1 MNFLSEYLS
10 YTSHYE
16 SPGSFWKWSGYAIV
30 AAVLRDNCYRL
41 AGDIKVC
48 ANTYTLLLA
57 DSAVQRKDNPIDL
70 CELFVR
76 SVDNTK
82 IISGRGSIQGI
93 IDELQRA
100 ETDPKSGRL
109 IKGGSAIFIASELSA
124 ALVQDPQSVNILTDL
139 YKYRDEY
146 SERLRGRQDKFK
158 VKNVCFTMFSASN
171 KDLLLDVYDVR
182 AMKGGLLGRTFL
194 VTPNEFRPGNSLFSV
209 VRKEEQF
216 SWLKKELTEISR
228 IKGEFKFDVDAEK
241 AYDDW
246 YLPFRESY
254 KEKGDAS
261 GIAGR
266 IHTGVLK
273 LAMIICII
281 HTKALQVIKC
291 HIEEAIEECI
301 ALMPNYNQFLMA
313 SGKSKDNS
321 EIGTIIITELYN
333 SPGNMMSR
341 EKIFQKHWNAFDA
354 EQFDKLM
361 ATLTQAKL
369 VQEFH
374 DGTVMT
380 YKLTEKCKEMLFK
393 K

>member
-1 MNFLSEYLS
+1 MNFLSEYLT
-10 YTSHYE
+10 YTNHYE
-16 SPGSFWKWSGYAIV
+16 SPGSFWKWSAYAIV
-30 AAVLRDNCYRL
+30 AAVLRDNCYRM
-41 AGDIKVC
+41 AGDIKFC

-70 CELFVR
+70 CELFVK

-100 ETDPKSGRL
+100 ETDSRTGRI

-124 ALVQDPQSVNILTDL
+124 ALVQDPQSINILTDL

-158 VKNVCFTMFSASN
+158 VKNVCFSMFSASN

-182 AMKGGLLGRTFL
+182 AMRGGLLGRTFL
-194 VTPNEFRPGNSLFSV
+194 ITPNEFRPANSLFNV
-209 VRKEEQF
+209 VKKAEQF
-216 SWLKKELTEISR
+216 KWLTDELKQISQLR
-228 IKGEFKFDVDAEK
+228 GEFKFEKEAEQ
-241 AYDDW
+241 AYNDW
-246 YLPFRESY
+246 YGPFREGY
-254 KEKGDAS
+254 REKGDAS

-266 IHTGVLK
+266 IHTGILK
-273 LAMIICII
+273 LAMILCVIY
-281 HTKALQVIKC
+281 TKTLCVGKE
-291 HIEEAIEECI
+291 HIEQAIEECI

-333 SPGNMMSR
+333 APGGTLSR
-341 EKIFQKHWNAFDA
+341 ERIFQKHWNAFDA

-361 ATLTQAKL
+361 GTLIEAKL
-369 VQEFH
+369 IQTTL
-374 DGTVMT
+374 DGNHMM
-380 YKLTEKCKEMLFK
+380 YKLTDKCKEMLFK

>member
-1 MNFLSEYLS
+1 VNFHSEYLK

-16 SPGSFWKWSGYAIV
+16 SPGSFWKWSSYAII
-30 AAVLRDNCYRL
+30 AAVLRDNVYRL
-41 AGDIKVC
+41 AGDIKIC

-70 CELFVR
+70 CEIFVR
-76 SVDNTK
+76 TVDNTK
-82 IISGRGSIQGI
+82 VISGRGSIQGI

-100 ETDPKSGRL
+100 ETDPKTGKL
-109 IKGGSAIFIASELSA
+109 IKGGSALFIASELSA

-194 VTPNEFRPGNSLFSV
+194 VTPNEFRAGNSLFT
-209 VRKEEQF
+209 VRKQEERF
-216 SWLKKELTEISR
+216 KWLKTELIEISKLR
-228 IKGEFKFDVDAEK
+228 GEFYFELEAEQ
-241 AYDDW
+241 AYDKW
-246 YLPFRESY
+246 YIPFRESY
-254 KEKGDAS
+254 KEKGDVS

-266 IHTGVLK
+266 IHTGILK
-273 LAMIICII
+273 LAMILCVI
-281 HTKALQVIKC
+281 HTKTLCIKKE
-291 HIEEAIEECI
+291 HIEEAIEDCV
-301 ALMPNYNQFLMA
+301 ALMPSYNQFVMA
-313 SGKSKDNS
+313 AGKSRDNS

-333 SPGNMMSR
+333 SSNHSMSR
-341 EKIFQKHWNAFDA
+341 EKIFQKHWNAFDS

-361 ATLTQAKL
+361 LTLVQAKL
-369 VQEFH
+369 VQERIE
-374 DGTVMT
+374 GNGII
-380 YKLTEKCKEMLFK
+380 YQLTQRCIDMLFK

>member
-1 MNFLSEYLS
+1 VNFLSEYLT
-10 YTSHYE
+10 YTNHYE

-41 AGDIKVC
+41 AGDIKIC

-70 CELFVR
+70 CELFVK
-76 SVDNTK
+76 SIDNTK

-100 ETDPKSGRL
+100 ETDPRTGRI

-124 ALVQDPQSVNILTDL
+124 ALVQDPQSINILTDL

-158 VKNVCFTMFSASN
+158 VKNVCFSMFSASN

-182 AMKGGLLGRTFL
+182 AMRGGLLGRTFL
-194 VTPNEFRPGNSLFSV
+194 VTPNEFRPANSLFNV
-209 VRKEEQF
+209 VKKAEQF
-216 SWLKKELTEISR
+216 EWLKKELTEISKLR
-228 IKGEFKFDVDAEK
+228 GEFKFEADAEST
-241 AYDDW
+241 YNDW
-246 YLPFRESY
+246 YTPFRESY
-254 KEKGDAS
+254 REKGDAS

-266 IHTGVLK
+266 IHTGILK
-273 LAMIICII
+273 LAMILCVI
-281 HTKALQVIKC
+281 HTKALCVQKS

-333 SPGNMMSR
+333 SPNHELTR

-361 ATLTQAKL
+361 STLTQAKL
-369 VQEFH
+369 VMETNEGNKQS
-374 DGTVMT
+374 
-380 YKLTEKCKEMLFK
+380 YRLTEKCKEMLFK